1 MVYAEPY
8 FGEEFTYYQ
17 PDGSS
22 FQVRLC
28 GDEFYAVAETLSGQV
43 VIRDPATGY
52 FCYAALNKDST
63 DYISTGENAGTMAD
77 LAATRSAGQS
87 SLPPSGLRL
96 AKSAEAQKHAAGRSR
111 LNADSKG
118 RTIIQPE
125 AGLDT
130 LSDGGIASA
139 PPSAP
144 TVGKRVGLVLLVE
157 FPDHPGDV
165 TISQAEV
172 DAYCNEPGYTG
183 FSNAGSVRDFYYNQ
197 SDGMLEYNCSVTAYY
212 TAQNNRDYYTENTI
226 TFGNR
231 ARELIIEALNHLKS
245 TGFDFTTVDGNNDGV
260 IDGVNTFYA
269 GTRVN
274 AWSEGLWPHKSSL
287 YWNGASGTGVSGSL
301 QYQITDMTTAL
312 KLGTFCH
319 ENGHMLCDF
328 PDLYV
333 YSTTQ
338 DPAGRGVG
346 YFSLMCNYGY
356 STAPIGIDAYLKYKA
371 GWSDVENLSSAS
383 HLRGAVNVDR
393 NHFYRY
399 ANPAD
404 AKEYFLIETR
414 QKIGYENSAY
424 LVDQGLA
431 IWHVDED
438 GSNTHPDGTHYELS
452 LEQADGLAQLE
463 AGLSYGGAGDL
474 FHNGDNDTFSD
485 ASSPNAH
492 WWDGSDSLLTIHSI
506 SAVANPMTF
515 IAGEGALTNTP
526 EIGLDNAQLEP
537 VCRYGADA
545 ASQKFTIWNAASGT
559 VSYTFSDNVA
569 WLSLSSASG
578 IVTTESDLIT
588 VTYNTDTLASGTY
601 AATITVTDLGAANSP
616 QTIPVSLTVF
626 ERPGINLSTNALNQN
641 IFGGTDAAQQA
652 FTINNPGG
660 GTLNYTITSTQSWVS
675 VSPISGVVA
684 MEYDT
689 IYVDYNT
696 SSLLEGTYY
705 NTLTISDPAA
715 TNSPQ
720 TLSISITV
728 TGIPSVVVSSINL
741 FLTTAAGTTG
751 TVSMVISNAGGS
763 DLNFSIAAETDTSNY
778 TGLDSDTASGPTYGW
793 IDIAA
798 LGSAVSLSDDGESTL
813 LNIGFD
819 FPFYEQ
825 NYSQFQI
832 GANGVVSFTA
842 GQVGVTSAQLPSTS
856 IPSQSLAAFWD
867 DLDPGIAGSIR
878 YHGTS
883 ERLVVSWLGVP
894 RYGTT
899 SYETFQIILYPDGK
913 IVYQYKTMSGVLNGC
928 TVGLQDDN
936 VTGAVVQLA
945 YNQSLLKN
953 SFAIEFAPSKTPW
966 LLWQPD
972 AGVVVPDGATSIW
985 FSADA
990 SALSVGTYTTS
1001 VVIAHNDPKLAD
1013 ITVPVILTVS
1023 VPDADGDTLPDSWET
1038 LYYGGATNA
1047 DPNATCANG
1056 VNTVLEAYVAGIDPT
1071 NSASVFV
1078 MTQLGSD
1085 AGDIDRYVLQWPPVT
1100 GRVYTVYWAS
1110 NLFSEFSLLQSNIT
1124 AGAFTDTVHGA
1135 DNDGFYRIE
1144 VDLAP

>member
-22 FQVRLC
+22 FQVRLY

-43 VIRDPATGY
+43 VIRDAATGY

-63 DYISTGENAGTMAD
+63 DYISTGQIIGTSAD
-77 LAATRSAGQS
+77 PSAARSAAT
-87 SLPPSGLRL
+87 LPPPGLRL

-125 AGLDT
+125 AGLDI
-130 LSDGGIASA
+130 LSDGGIAPA
-139 PPSAP
+139 PPGAP

-183 FSNAGSVRDFYYNQ
+183 FGNAGSVRDFYYDQ

-212 TAQNNRDYYTENTI
+212 TARTNRDYYTDNTI
-226 TFGNR
+226 AFGTR

-245 TGFDFTTVDGNNDGV
+245 TGFDFTTVDGNNDGI

-287 YWNGASGTGVSGSL
+287 YWSGASGTGVSGSL
-301 QYQITDMTTAL
+301 QYQITDMTTSL

-338 DPAGRGVG
+338 SPAGRGVG

-438 GSNTHPDGTHYELS
+438 GSNTYPDGTHYELS

-492 WWDGSDSLLTIHSI
+492 WWDGSDSSLTIHSI

-526 EIGLDNAQLEP
+526 QIGLDNAQLEP
-537 VCRYGADA
+537 VCSYGADA

-559 VSYTFSDNVA
+559 VSYTLSDNVA
-569 WLSLSSASG
+569 WLSLSPASG
-578 IVTTESDLIT
+578 TVTTESDLIT

-601 AATITVTDLGAANSP
+601 AATITVTDPGAANSP

-626 ERPGINLSTNALNQN
+626 ERPGISLSTNAFTQT
-641 IFGGTDAAQQA
+641 IFGGTDASQQS
-652 FTINNPGG
+652 FTINNSGG
-660 GTLNYTITSTQSWVS
+660 GTLNYTITSTQSWAS
-675 VSPISGVVA
+675 ISPTSGVVA

-696 SSLLEGTYY
+696 SSLLEGTYHD
-705 NTLTISDPAA
+705 TLTISDPAA
-715 TNSPQ
+715 TNSP
-720 TLSISITV
+720 LDRK
-728 TGIPSVVVSSINL
+728 SVV
-741 FLTTAAGTTG
+741 
-751 TVSMVISNAGGS
+751 
-763 DLNFSIAAETDTSNY
+763 
-778 TGLDSDTASGPTYGW
+778 
-793 IDIAA
+793 
-798 LGSAVSLSDDGESTL
+798 
-813 LNIGFD
+813 
-819 FPFYEQ
+819 
-825 NYSQFQI
+825 
-832 GANGVVSFTA
+832 
-842 GQVGVTSAQLPSTS
+842 
-856 IPSQSLAAFWD
+856 
-867 DLDPGIAGSIR
+867 
-878 YHGTS
+878 
-883 ERLVVSWLGVP
+883 
-894 RYGTT
+894 
-899 SYETFQIILYPDGK
+899 
-913 IVYQYKTMSGVLNGC
+913 
-928 TVGLQDDN
+928 
-936 VTGAVVQLA
+936 
-945 YNQSLLKN
+945 
-953 SFAIEFAPSKTPW
+953 
-966 LLWQPD
+966 
-972 AGVVVPDGATSIW
+972 
-985 FSADA
+985 
-990 SALSVGTYTTS
+990 
-1001 VVIAHNDPKLAD
+1001 
-1013 ITVPVILTVS
+1013 
-1023 VPDADGDTLPDSWET
+1023 
-1038 LYYGGATNA
+1038 
-1047 DPNATCANG
+1047 
-1056 VNTVLEAYVAGIDPT
+1056 
-1071 NSASVFV
+1071 
-1078 MTQLGSD
+1078 
-1085 AGDIDRYVLQWPPVT
+1085 
-1100 GRVYTVYWAS
+1100 
-1110 NLFSEFSLLQSNIT
+1110 
-1124 AGAFTDTVHGA
+1124 
-1135 DNDGFYRIE
+1135 
-1144 VDLAP
+1144 